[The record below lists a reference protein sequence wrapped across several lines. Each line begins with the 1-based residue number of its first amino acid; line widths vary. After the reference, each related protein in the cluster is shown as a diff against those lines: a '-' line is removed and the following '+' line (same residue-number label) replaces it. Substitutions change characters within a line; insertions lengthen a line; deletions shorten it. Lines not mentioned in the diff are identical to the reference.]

1 MSQHGLEDALAD
13 ALKCAERARDLA
25 RDLDRVRGPADLRQ
39 VAAGVRQE
47 IDCIIRTVSDAQD
60 ERRKAA
66 TGNYEGKLR
75 MDASATSRAAARAIT
90 VKSGSQRA
98 LVLLALYHGGDLT
111 DFEIQGRLVLA
122 ASSERPRRGE
132 LVDMGFVRPVIHGP
146 GAFQG
151 MGLTKTHNGSEW
163 QLWTLTSEGLAV
175 ARQLAEQ
182 TPGADRSDD
191 QAQQLF

>member
-47 IDCIIRTVSDAQD
+47 VDCIIRTVSDAMD

-66 TGNYEGKLR
+66 MGDFEGKLR
-75 MDASATSRAAARAIT
+75 LDAPATSRAAARAIT

-98 LVLLALYHGGDLT
+98 LVLLALYNGGDLT
-111 DFEIQGRLVLA
+111 DFEIQERLSLA
-122 ASSERPRRGE
+122 PSSERPRRGE
-132 LVDMGFVRPVIHGP
+132 LVDAGFVRPVIHTDGS
-146 GAFQG
+146 FIG
-151 MGLTKTHNGSEW
+151 MGRTKTHNGSEW
-163 QLWTLTSEGLAV
+163 QLWTLTRDGIRV
-175 ARQLAEQ
+175 AMELGGGPVGS
-182 TPGADRSDD
+182 PGTE
-191 QAQQLF
+191 QAQSLF